1 MRYDSDTYLVY
12 NNGNFSH
19 GTPQDDNHVFLVEYT
34 SDGQAIT
41 LKAVN
46 HKYNSTEEAE
56 LGSGVEEEGR
66 EEEEEEGVGVLQE
79 VEMMGMDKDC
89 YLGFTEEGKPMCYSS
104 KLSENGSPLFEV
116 RFFTPCYN

>member
-1 MRYDSDTYLVY
+1 MRQDSDTYLVY
-12 NNGNFSH
+12 NNGNFSN

-34 SDGQAIT
+34 PDGQAIT

-46 HKYNSTEEAE
+46 HKYSSTEEAE

-66 EEEEEEGVGVLQE
+66 EEEGLGVLQE
-79 VEMMGMDKDC
+79 VEMMGMEDKDC

-104 KLSENGSPLFEV
+104 LSENGSPLFEV